1 MQSQKNRLF
10 IAAAGAGKTTFI
22 VKESAARKDKRILI
36 TTFTEQNEVEI
47 RNKFRQLYKKVPEH
61 ITIQT
66 WFSFLLEHGVR
77 PYQSFLF
84 DRRVEGMKLVAKQ
97 SAIWFTN
104 KDGVDIHFPETNIE
118 KHYFNED
125 TDIYSDKIAK
135 FAYQINKLS
144 KGVVLSRLERIYDS
158 IYIDEVQDLS
168 GYDLE
173 LVKIIANSTISL
185 TLVGDPRQVTYHTH
199 WERKNKKY
207 LQGKIKEYI
216 EDKCKKQFLIDLEYL
231 QNSYRNNASICLLAN
246 QLFPAYS
253 PSSSISEHE
262 TTDHEGIFGVR
273 EKDVDAYL
281 SRYYPAQLRYSRK
294 RTVNELFSPIYT
306 FGEAKGKT
314 FNRVLIYPTTAMLKW
329 LKNRDTNLEFTMR
342 CKTYVAI
349 TRAIHSVAF
358 VIPDNES
365 IDAHD
370 VCLLKFSEG

>member
-1 MQSQKNRLF
+1 MNDSSKNHHYGR
-10 IAAAGAGKTTFI
+10 
-22 VKESAARKDKRILI
+22 
-36 TTFTEQNEVEI
+36 TEP
-47 RNKFRQLYKKVPEH
+47 KLYKRVPDH

-77 PYQSFLF
+77 PYQSYLF
-84 DRRVEGMKLVAKQ
+84 DRRVTGMKLVAKP
-97 SAIWFTN
+97 SAIRFTN
-104 KDGVDIHFPETNIE
+104 KEGVDIPFPERNIE
-118 KHYFNED
+118 KHYFNEE

-135 FAYQINKLS
+135 FVFQINKLS

-173 LVKIIANSTISL
+173 LMKIIANSAISL

-216 EDKCKKQFLIDLEYL
+216 EDNCKKQFLIDLERL
-231 QNSYRNNASICLLAN
+231 QNSYRNNISICLLAN
-246 QLFPAYS
+246 QLFPAFT
-253 PSSSISEHE
+253 PSLSISEHE
-262 TTDHEGIFGVR
+262 KTEHEGIFVVR

-281 SRYYPAQLRYSRK
+281 SRYHPTQLRYSRL
-294 RTVNELFSPIYT
+294 RVVNESFSPIYT

-314 FNRVLIYPTTAMLKW
+314 FNRVLIYPTEAMLQW
-329 LKNRDTNLEFTMR
+329 LKNRDSRLEFTVR

-358 VIPDNES
+358 VIPDNEV
-365 IDAHD
+365 IDTHD
-370 VCLLKFSEG
+370 VRLLKFSKIELINNFFNLVQ